1 MTSLIILLIE
11 MAEEFAR
18 RRIFGH
24 DNKHNEWWVSLK
36 SKLSLS
42 LDFKLSKLRMRL

>member
-1 MTSLIILLIE
+1 MIILLIE

-24 DNKHNEWWVSLK
+24 DTKHSVWWVSLK
-36 SKLSLS
+36 SKLKPEIG
-42 LDFKLSKLRMRL
+42 F